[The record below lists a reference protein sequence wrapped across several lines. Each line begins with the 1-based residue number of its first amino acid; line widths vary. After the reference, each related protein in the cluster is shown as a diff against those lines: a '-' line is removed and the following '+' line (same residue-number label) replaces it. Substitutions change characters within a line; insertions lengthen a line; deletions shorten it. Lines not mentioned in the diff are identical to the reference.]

1 MPKPSAANDQPDRSP
16 RRVAYIFRSIRQD
29 KGFLMP
35 STILIVDDSATILM
49 SMEAILTRGGFV
61 IVKAASGEEASA
73 KLQNGTKPALII
85 TDIHMGQM
93 SGIDL
98 IKKVR
103 VMPGFQFI
111 PILVV
116 TTESQQSK
124 RDEARAAKA
133 TGWLVKPV
141 QPDDLMKV
149 VKQILP
155 KG

>member
-1 MPKPSAANDQPDRSP
+1 MPTT
-16 RRVAYIFRSIRQD
+16 IF
-29 KGFLMP
+29 
-35 STILIVDDSATILM
+35 IVDDSATILM
-49 SMEAILTRGGFV
+49 SMEAILSKAGFTV
-61 IVKAASGEEASA
+61 AKAVSGEEAVA
-73 KLQNGTKPALII
+73 KLQGGLKPGLII
-85 TDIHMGQM
+85 TDIHMQAM
-93 SGIDL
+93 NGIEL

-103 VMPGFQFI
+103 TMAGLQFV

-141 QPDDLMKV
+141 QPDDLVRV

-155 KG
+155 NG

>member
-1 MPKPSAANDQPDRSP
+1 MT
-16 RRVAYIFRSIRQD
+16 
-29 KGFLMP
+29 
-35 STILIVDDSATILM
+35 STILIVDDSVTILM
-49 SMEAILTRGGFV
+49 SMEAILAKGGFTV
-61 IVKAASGEEASA
+61 MKASSGEDAMD
-73 KLQNGTKPALII
+73 KLQQGARPALII

-103 VMPGFQFI
+103 VMSGFQFT

>member
-1 MPKPSAANDQPDRSP
+1 MA
-16 RRVAYIFRSIRQD
+16 
-29 KGFLMP
+29 

-49 SMEAILTRGGFV
+49 SMEAILSKGGFAV
-61 IVKAASGEEASA
+61 TKASSGEEAFA
-73 KLQNGTKPALII
+73 KLQGGAKPALII
-85 TDIHMGQM
+85 TDIHMKQM
-93 SGIDL
+93 NGIEL
-98 IKKVR
+98 IRKVR
-103 VMPGFQFI
+103 ALPGFQFT

-116 TTESQQSK
+116 TTESQQQK

-155 KG
+155 QG

>member
-1 MPKPSAANDQPDRSP
+1 MA
-16 RRVAYIFRSIRQD
+16 
-29 KGFLMP
+29 

-49 SMEAILTRGGFV
+49 SMEAILSKGGFV
-61 IVKAASGEEASA
+61 ITRASSGEEAFA
-73 KLQNGTKPALII
+73 KLQGGAKPALII
-85 TDIHMGQM
+85 TDIHMKQM
-93 SGIDL
+93 NGIEL

-103 VMPGFQFI
+103 ALPCFQFT

-116 TTESQQSK
+116 TTESQQQK

-155 KG
+155 QG

>member
-1 MPKPSAANDQPDRSP
+1 
-16 RRVAYIFRSIRQD
+16 
-29 KGFLMP
+29 MP
-35 STILIVDDSATILM
+35 SIILIVDDSVTILM
-49 SMEAILTRGGFV
+49 SMEAILARGGFTV
-61 IVKAASGEEASA
+61 TTAASGEDAMA
-73 KLQNGTKPALII
+73 KLQKGAKPALII

-93 SGIDL
+93 NGIEL

-103 VMPGFQFI
+103 VMAGFQFI

-141 QPDDLMKV
+141 QPDALMKV

-155 KG
+155 QG

>member
-1 MPKPSAANDQPDRSP
+1 M
-16 RRVAYIFRSIRQD
+16 
-29 KGFLMP
+29 
-35 STILIVDDSATILM
+35 STIFLVDDSATILM
-49 SMEAILTRGGFV
+49 SMETILKKAGYAVTT
-61 IVKAASGEEASA
+61 AASGELAVA
-73 KLQNGTKPALII
+73 ALGKGLKPNMII
-85 TDIHMGQM
+85 TDIHMPGM
-93 SGIDL
+93 NGIDL
-98 IKKVR
+98 IRKVR
-103 VMPGFQFI
+103 TMPGLQFI

-141 QPDDLMKV
+141 QPDDLLKV

>member
-1 MPKPSAANDQPDRSP
+1 
-16 RRVAYIFRSIRQD
+16 
-29 KGFLMP
+29 MP
-35 STILIVDDSATILM
+35 STILIVDDSVTILM
-49 SMEAILTRGGFV
+49 SMEAILSKGGFTV
-61 IVKAASGEEASA
+61 VKSSSGEDAMG
-73 KLQNGTKPALII
+73 KLQSGAKPALII

-103 VMPGFQFI
+103 VMSGLQFT

>member
-1 MPKPSAANDQPDRSP
+1 
-16 RRVAYIFRSIRQD
+16 
-29 KGFLMP
+29 MP

-49 SMEAILTRGGFV
+49 SMEAILTKAGFAV
-61 IVKAASGEEASA
+61 AKANSGEDAFA
-73 KLQNGTKPALII
+73 KLSGGVKPGLII
-85 TDIHMGQM
+85 TDIHMPGM
-93 SGIDL
+93 NGIDL

-103 VMPGFQFI
+103 TMAGLQFV

-141 QPDDLMKV
+141 QPDDLVRV

>member
-1 MPKPSAANDQPDRSP
+1 
-16 RRVAYIFRSIRQD
+16 
-29 KGFLMP
+29 MP
-35 STILIVDDSATILM
+35 STILIVDDSVTILM
-49 SMEAILTRGGFV
+49 SMEAILSKGGFTV
-61 IVKAASGEEASA
+61 MKSTSGEDAMTQ
-73 KLQNGTKPALII
+73 LQKGAKPALII

-103 VMPGFQFI
+103 VMSGFQFT

-133 TGWLVKPV
+133 TGWVVKPV

>member
-1 MPKPSAANDQPDRSP
+1 MA
-16 RRVAYIFRSIRQD
+16 
-29 KGFLMP
+29 

-49 SMEAILTRGGFV
+49 SMEAILSKGGFV
-61 IVKAASGEEASA
+61 VTKASSSEEAFA
-73 KLQNGTKPALII
+73 KLQGGGAKPALII
-85 TDIHMGQM
+85 TDIHMKQM
-93 SGIDL
+93 NGIEL
-98 IKKVR
+98 IRKVR
-103 VMPGFQFI
+103 ALPGFQFT

-116 TTESQQSK
+116 TTELQQQK

-155 KG
+155 QG